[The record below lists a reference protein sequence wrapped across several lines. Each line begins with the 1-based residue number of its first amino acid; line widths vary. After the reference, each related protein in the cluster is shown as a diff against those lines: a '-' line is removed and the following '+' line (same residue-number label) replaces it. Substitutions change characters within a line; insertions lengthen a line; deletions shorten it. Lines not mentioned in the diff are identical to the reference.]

1 MVKYNPIAFKPVDYS
16 TPLKDVYAKQSESLD
31 RFHAQLRERD
41 RQEEANT
48 VDLPEIVS
56 KLAAFSNSIRSAH
69 QKHKEGKKEK
79 RIKLRMETERARIEA
94 GANPEQTKKHIS
106 HINTNEELKS
116 SYNDAEIYLKNQY
129 EEEKIDLKTMNYIL
143 SQHGGKYAGELD
155 LISYNSVKHL
165 ELNMSAAANQKG
177 EEGDKWKGSA
187 LQTRIDATAN
197 DPKAREHLM
206 KEFAYS
212 QFADIGV
219 LDSDYINETY
229 WPLIEKKLNTKGTLD
244 KVKYEKTINSQLAIT
259 QDAELEVA
267 IAKRDTEP
275 DGIAKTIQRQINAG
289 VSKKDGITIEKSKDN
304 YALRLY
310 RLAKNEKLTQDD
322 LNLLKKGA
330 IKHPAGKEGDVLL
343 TDKHWQTIQKGINE
357 ASTAAVTKKT
367 AGLVTAAKGVE
378 AEIIAGNG
386 TKEELQRKKDEALL
400 QLSMSVGKDHK
411 AYKDLE
417 SWDVEEQIKGSYEKT
432 RAEYAGYY
440 DGTDV
445 GLLLQ
450 NEDSFKLIKNGRVRN
465 ELAGKVEEAKAV
477 LREAGLPTTWKEYLR
492 ATKDTM
498 ITSPAMV
505 KTITRETAFS
515 DNQKAVQNLIAN
527 QQLKTLLTAS
537 KNGESLETA
546 KKVHKQWLEDN
557 GYSVVDEKN
566 PKGQVGILSPTI
578 TGDYKHFKFVNEAK
592 VENNTAPSLG
602 NLNTWNGKVQTGVIK
617 YGTVNA
623 ALKEPESFLDKE
635 DTLGAFIEKTNDKG
649 KIEVFYSPEV
659 LTKAMMLG
667 KQPSEV
673 LRESLKAL
681 INGGPEYKEYVKRFD
696 LKGKLELLDNAPDL
710 KFKQMIEQTGDKDL
724 INQYNRAGGFTPK
737 QMTRMLT
744 LKVTGLN
751 TAFANK
757 EKKADL
763 VKRSNAKRE
772 KDNRIEQNTQARNT
786 VNQIGQGIQEYF
798 EGTDER
804 SEEEINDQFNS
815 QPGIF

>member
-1 MVKYNPIAFKPVDYS
+1 MIDFE
-16 TPLKDVYAKQSESLD
+16 KDKQERQ
-31 RFHAQLRERD
+31 RFD
-41 RQEEANT
+41 
-48 VDLPEIVS
+48 IM
-56 KLAAFSNSIRSAH
+56 
-69 QKHKEGKKEK
+69 EK
-79 RIKLRMETERARIEA
+79 RIKAAVDSNQIDT
-94 GANPEQTKKHIS
+94 HIS
-106 HINTNEELKS
+106 HINTHEELKK
-116 SYNDAEIYLKNQY
+116 SYNDAEIYLKGEY
-129 EEEKIDLKTMNYIL
+129 EAGRLGQKEKEYIL
-143 SQHGGKYAGELD
+143 SNHGGALVKEIDFIAYNKSRSLIPD
-155 LISYNSVKHL
+155 LN
-165 ELNMSAAANQKG
+165 AAANQKG
-177 EEGDKWKGSA
+177 EPGDKWKGAA
-187 LQTRIDATAN
+187 LQTRIDATEN
-197 DPKAREHLM
+197 DPVKRAQLI
-206 KEFAYS
+206 KEFAFHQYE
-212 QFADIGV
+212 GV
-219 LDSDYINETY
+219 GISDSDYVFENY
-229 WPLIEKKLNTKGTLD
+229 WPIVEKTLQTKGVLG
-244 KVKYEKTINSQLAIT
+244 KVKYDKILNT
-259 QDAELEVA
+259 QKALEEDQELEVSM
-267 IAKRDTEP
+267 AKFETDP
-275 DGIAKTIQRQINAG
+275 NGIAKTMQRQINAG
-289 VSKKDGITIEKSKDN
+289 VSAENGITIEKSKDN

-310 RLAKNEKLTQDD
+310 RLAKNEKLTQDE

-330 IKHPAGKEGDVLL
+330 IKHPAGKEGEVLL
-343 TDKHWQTIQKGINE
+343 TDKHWQQIQKGINE

-367 AGLVTAAKGVE
+367 AGIVTAAKGVE

-386 TKEELQRKKDEALL
+386 TVEELQQKKDEALL

-417 SWDVEEQIKGSYEKT
+417 SWDVEAQIEGSYEKT

-557 GYSVVDEKN
+557 GYSVVDEAN

-578 TGDYKHFKFVNEAK
+578 TGEYKHFKFVNEAK
-592 VENNTAPSLG
+592 VENNTAPSVY
-602 NLNTWNGKVQTGVIK
+602 NLNSWNVRTQQKVYDAKGDI
-617 YGTVNA
+617 NA

-635 DTLGAFIEKTNDKG
+635 DTLGAFIQNTD
-649 KIEVFYSPEV
+649 EVFYSPELLV
-659 LTKAMMLG
+659 KSMMLG

-673 LRESLKAL
+673 LRESLNAL
-681 INGGPEYKEYVKRFD
+681 INGGPEYKEYVERFD
-696 LKGKLELLDNAPDL
+696 LKSKLDLLNDAPDL

-751 TAFANK
+751 TEFANK
-757 EKKADL
+757 EKRADL
-763 VKRSNAKRE
+763 IKRSNEKRA
-772 KDNRIEQNTQARNT
+772 KDNRIEQNTEAREEADQT
-786 VNQIGQGIQEYF
+786 GQGTQEYF
-798 EGTDER
+798 EGTDNR
-804 SEEEINDQFNS
+804 SEEEIDDQFNS